1 MLYNVSII
9 NGKSFSNMQLL
20 FILIICIIAISIVII
35 VIVQICLKNKSR
47 ELSDKLSHI
56 SSYSEKS
63 NYEQA
68 RERLSALNNG
78 VFIDIPTDLNNS
90 FHGKIISAT
99 QENDFIN
106 HYKPHFQ
113 EAYSL
118 LKKLETFNITPSG
131 TISKFINDFGA
142 INKLV
147 KQHNE
152 GVITFLL
159 DTNKDFFDHCL
170 KYPLDKQQRRSIV
183 SEEDNCLVVSSAGS
197 GKTSSIIGKVKYLT
211 EIKGIAPHRILLI
224 SYTNK
229 AATELTERMATDGLK
244 GYTFHKLAIDII
256 GKATGTK
263 PSICDNTDSLF
274 VDIYHTLLGNKAF
287 KNSVAEYFIDYQT
300 NEADWEQRKNERRE
314 KLSEQKNVQ
323 LKAMFP
329 DMDGRTIY
337 VRSEQEQKICFVL
350 SSLGVKFRYEEPYE
364 HQLADEMHSQYRP
377 DFSIYFEQGGI
388 TKRIYLEHFGVDEHG
403 LVPSWFAK
411 DKGITYEEANQKYNN
426 SITWKKAAHEKFGTQ
441 LLATSSA
448 DFHYYDI
455 RDKLKK
461 MLEDA
466 GVPIQEKT
474 DEELYDLILPKGSK
488 QEKAF
493 IRLVVTFVTL
503 VKSSCKSVKDILI
516 QAKNAD
522 DERSVFII
530 KNIFQPV
537 YERYISALSN
547 NNQID
552 FTDAILQAT
561 EICRTSHP
569 VEYDYIIVDEF
580 QDISVDRY
588 NFLKVLREG
597 NPPAKLYCVGD
608 DWQSIYRFSGS
619 DMALFNQFPE
629 YFGATEINKI
639 ETTYRFGE
647 PLVSLSSHFI
657 QRNKSQIQK
666 NIHSFSSEMKTE
678 LEFYSYD
685 KRDYCNTIGQLVAS
699 IPSDKSIF
707 LLGRYSFDDYY
718 LSFMYQSIK
727 EGNRFFYVIGKRK
740 IEFLT
745 VHKSKGLEADYVI
758 LLQCNKDTYGFPSLV
773 SDDPVLN
780 YVLTK
785 SDLFPYG
792 EERRLFYVAITRAK
806 MKTLV
811 LYDKRFPS
819 VFVNEFLHPE
829 KVSEES
835 YVKHPNAN
843 KRWTRSADQFLLKLY
858 NEGKSVKYIANKM
871 GRSQTSIVMRLNKLN
886 K

>member
-1 MLYNVSII
+1 MTYNY
-9 NGKSFSNMQLL
+9 QLMPPM
-20 FILIICIIAISIVII
+20 FVWILSIAIVIGV
-35 VIVQICLKNKSR
+35 VIVAIRLFLKK
-47 ELSDKLSHI
+47 
-56 SSYSEKS
+56 KS
-63 NYEQA
+63 NELTKQITA
-68 RERLSALNNG
+68 ITPFKEKQENKEKKLKQSNESFFL
-78 VFIDIPTDLNNS
+78 DIETDLRNS
-90 FHGKIISAT
+90 FNKHIVSSSEEEQFTKYHKGFFCKVNSL
-99 QENDFIN
+99 Q
-106 HYKPHFQ
+106 KSL
-113 EAYSL
+113 EA
-118 LKKLETFNITPSG
+118 FHIQPSEA
-131 TISKFINDFGA
+131 ISKFARDFGNIHA
-142 INKLV
+142 LV
-147 KQHNE
+147 KKHNE
-152 GVITFLL
+152 EIVQNIL
-159 DTNKDFFDHCL
+159 DTHKVFFDHCL

-197 GKTSSIIGKVKYLT
+197 GKTSSIVGKVKYLT
-211 EIKGIAPHRILLI
+211 EVKGIAPHKILLI

-229 AATELTERMATDGLK
+229 AAAELTERMATNGLK

-256 GKATGTK
+256 GRATGTK

-274 VDIYHTLLGNKAF
+274 VDIYHTLLGNKDF
-287 KNSVAEYFIDYQT
+287 KNSIVEYFIDYQS

-350 SSLGVKFRYEEPYE
+350 SSLGVRFRYEEAYE

-377 DFSIYFEQGGI
+377 DFSIYFKQNGV
-388 TKRIYLEHFGVDEHG
+388 TKRIYLEHFGIDEHG
-403 LVPSWFAK
+403 LVPAWFAK
-411 DKGITYEEANQKYNN
+411 DKNITYEEANQKYNDG
-426 SITWKKAAHEKFGTQ
+426 ITWKKAAHEKFGTQ
-441 LLATSSA
+441 LLVTSSA
-448 DFHYYDI
+448 DFHYSDI
-455 RDKLKK
+455 RDKLRK
-461 MLEDA
+461 LLDDA

-474 DEELYDLILPKGSK
+474 DEELYDLVLPKGSK

-493 IRLVVTFVTL
+493 IRLVATFVTL
-503 VKSSCKSVKDILI
+503 VKSNCKSVKEVLK
-516 QAKNAD
+516 QAKNAE

-530 KNIFQPV
+530 KNIFLPV
-537 YERYISALSN
+537 YERYVSALRD

-561 EICRTSHP
+561 EICRVSRP
-569 VEYDYIIVDEF
+569 VGYDYIIVDEF

-619 DMALFNQFPE
+619 DMALFNQFSE

-666 NIHSFSSEMKTE
+666 DIHSFSSEMKTE

-685 KRDYCNTIGQLVAS
+685 RHDYCNTIGRLVAS

-727 EGNRFFYVIGKRK
+727 EGNRFFYVIGGRK

-785 SDLFPYG
+785 SDQFPYG

-819 VFVNEFLHPE
+819 VFVDEFLHPE

-843 KRWTRSADQFLLKLY
+843 KRWTRSADQFLLKLH

-886 K
+886 Q

>member
-1 MLYNVSII
+1 MPPMFVW
-9 NGKSFSNMQLL
+9 
-20 FILIICIIAISIVII
+20 ILSIAIVIGV
-35 VIVQICLKNKSR
+35 VIVAIRLFLKK
-47 ELSDKLSHI
+47 
-56 SSYSEKS
+56 KS
-63 NYEQA
+63 NELTKQITA
-68 RERLSALNNG
+68 ITPFKEIQENKEKKLKQSNESSFL
-78 VFIDIPTDLNNS
+78 DIETDLRNS
-90 FHGKIISAT
+90 FNKHIVSSSEEEQFTKYHKGFFCKVNSL
-99 QENDFIN
+99 Q
-106 HYKPHFQ
+106 KSL
-113 EAYSL
+113 EA
-118 LKKLETFNITPSG
+118 FHIQPSEA
-131 TISKFINDFGA
+131 ISKFARDFGNIHA
-142 INKLV
+142 LV
-147 KQHNE
+147 KKHNE
-152 GVITFLL
+152 EIVQNIL
-159 DTNKDFFDHCL
+159 DTHKVFFDHCL

-197 GKTSSIIGKVKYLT
+197 GKTSSIVGKVKYLT
-211 EIKGIAPHRILLI
+211 EVKGIAPHKILLI

-229 AATELTERMATDGLK
+229 AAAELTERMATNGLK

-256 GKATGTK
+256 GRATGTK

-274 VDIYHTLLGNKAF
+274 VDIYHTLLGNKDF
-287 KNSVAEYFIDYQT
+287 KNSIVEYFIDYQS
-300 NEADWEQRKNERRE
+300 NEVDWEQRKNERRE

-350 SSLGVKFRYEEPYE
+350 SSLGVRFRYEEAYE

-377 DFSIYFEQGGI
+377 DFSIYFKQNGV
-388 TKRIYLEHFGVDEHG
+388 TKRIYLEHFGIDEHG
-403 LVPSWFAK
+403 LVPAWFAK
-411 DKGITYEEANQKYNN
+411 DKNITYEEANQKYNDG
-426 SITWKKAAHEKFGTQ
+426 ITWKKAAHEKFGTQ
-441 LLATSSA
+441 LLVTSSA
-448 DFHYYDI
+448 DFHYSDI
-455 RDKLKK
+455 RDKLRK
-461 MLEDA
+461 LLDDA

-474 DEELYDLILPKGSK
+474 DEELYDLVLPKGSK

-493 IRLVVTFVTL
+493 IRLVATFVTL
-503 VKSSCKSVKDILI
+503 VKSNCKSVKEVLK
-516 QAKNAD
+516 QAKNAE

-530 KNIFQPV
+530 KNIFLPV
-537 YERYISALSN
+537 YERYVSALRD

-561 EICRTSHP
+561 EICRVSRP
-569 VEYDYIIVDEF
+569 VGYDYIIVDEF

-619 DMALFNQFPE
+619 DMALFNQFSE

-666 NIHSFSSEMKTE
+666 DIHSFSSEMKTE

-685 KRDYCNTIGQLVAS
+685 RHDYCNTIGRLVAS

-727 EGNRFFYVIGKRK
+727 EGNRFFYVIGGRK

-785 SDLFPYG
+785 SDQFPYG

-819 VFVNEFLHPE
+819 VFVDEFLHPE

-843 KRWTRSADQFLLKLY
+843 KRWTRSADQFLLKLH

-886 K
+886 Q

>member
-1 MLYNVSII
+1 MTYNY
-9 NGKSFSNMQLL
+9 QLMPPM
-20 FILIICIIAISIVII
+20 FVWILSIAIVIGV
-35 VIVQICLKNKSR
+35 VIVAIRLFLKK
-47 ELSDKLSHI
+47 
-56 SSYSEKS
+56 KS
-63 NYEQA
+63 NELTKQITA
-68 RERLSALNNG
+68 ITPFKEIQENKEKKLKQSNESFFL
-78 VFIDIPTDLNNS
+78 DIETDLRNS
-90 FHGKIISAT
+90 FNKHIVSSSEEEQFTKYHKGFFCKVNSL
-99 QENDFIN
+99 Q
-106 HYKPHFQ
+106 KSL
-113 EAYSL
+113 EA
-118 LKKLETFNITPSG
+118 FHIQPSEA
-131 TISKFINDFGA
+131 ISKFARDFGNIHA
-142 INKLV
+142 LV
-147 KQHNE
+147 KKHNE
-152 GVITFLL
+152 EIVQNIL
-159 DTNKDFFDHCL
+159 DTHKVFFDHCL

-197 GKTSSIIGKVKYLT
+197 GKTSSIVGKVKYLT
-211 EIKGIAPHRILLI
+211 EVKGIAPHKILLI

-229 AATELTERMATDGLK
+229 AAAELTERMATNGLK

-256 GKATGTK
+256 GRATGTK

-274 VDIYHTLLGNKAF
+274 VDIYHTLLGNKDF
-287 KNSVAEYFIDYQT
+287 KNSIAEYFIDYQS

-350 SSLGVKFRYEEPYE
+350 SSLGVRFRYEEAYE

-377 DFSIYFEQGGI
+377 DFSIYFKQNGV
-388 TKRIYLEHFGVDEHG
+388 TKRIYLEHFGIDEHG
-403 LVPSWFAK
+403 LVPAWFAK
-411 DKGITYEEANQKYNN
+411 DKNITYEEANQKYNDG
-426 SITWKKAAHEKFGTQ
+426 ITWKKAAHEKFGTQ
-441 LLATSSA
+441 LLVTSSA
-448 DFHYYDI
+448 DFHYSDI
-455 RDKLKK
+455 RDKLRK
-461 MLEDA
+461 LLDDA

-474 DEELYDLILPKGSK
+474 DEELYDLVLPKGSK

-503 VKSSCKSVKDILI
+503 VKSSCKSVKDVLKR
-516 QAKNAD
+516 AKYAE

-537 YERYISALSN
+537 YERYISALRD

-561 EICRTSHP
+561 EICRVSRP
-569 VEYDYIIVDEF
+569 VGYDYIIVDEF

-619 DMALFNQFPE
+619 DMALFNQFSE

-666 NIHSFSSEMKTE
+666 DIHSFSSEMKTE

-685 KRDYCNTIGQLVAS
+685 RRDYCNTIGQLVAS

-727 EGNRFFYVIGKRK
+727 EGNRFFYVIGGRK

-785 SDLFPYG
+785 SDQFPYG

-819 VFVNEFLHPE
+819 VFVDEFLHPE

-843 KRWTRSADQFLLKLY
+843 KRWTRSADQFLLKLH

-886 K
+886 Q

>member
-1 MLYNVSII
+1 
-9 NGKSFSNMQLL
+9 MQWA
-20 FILIICIIAISIVII
+20 FILVICIIAISVIVIAM
-35 VIVQICLKNKSR
+35 VRTRLKNKSK
-47 ELSDKLSHI
+47 ELAEKLNHI
-56 SSYSEKS
+56 SAYSEKS

-68 RERLSALNNG
+68 RERLSALNERAFIEIPSDWNNG
-78 VFIDIPTDLNNS
+78 LSGSVIC
-90 FHGKIISAT
+90 AT
-99 QENDFIN
+99 QEKKFIN
-106 HYKPHFQ
+106 HYKVHFQ

-118 LKKLETFNITPSG
+118 LKKLEAFNITPSES
-131 TISKFINDFGA
+131 ISKFINDFGR

-147 KQHNE
+147 KQHND

-159 DTNKDFFDHCL
+159 DTHRDFFDHCL

-197 GKTSSIIGKVKYLT
+197 GKTSSIVGKVKYLT
-211 EIKGIAPHRILLI
+211 AIKGIAPERILLI

-229 AATELTERMATDGLK
+229 AAAELTERMATNGLK

-256 GKATGTK
+256 GKTTGTK

-274 VDIYHTLLGNKAF
+274 VNIYHKLLDKSSF
-287 KNSVAEYFIDYQT
+287 KKSIVEYFVDYQT

-314 KLSEQKNVQ
+314 QLSEQKNVQ

-329 DMDGRTIY
+329 DMDGRAIY
-337 VRSEQEQKICFVL
+337 VRSEQEQKICFAL

-377 DFSIYFEQGGI
+377 DFSIYFKQGGV

-403 LVPSWFAK
+403 LVPAWFAK
-411 DKGITYEEANQKYNN
+411 DKGITYEEANQKYNDG
-426 SITWKKAAHEKFGTQ
+426 ITWKKAAHEKFGTQ
-441 LLATSSA
+441 LLVTSSA
-448 DFHYYDI
+448 DFHYSDI
-455 RDKLKK
+455 RDKLRK
-461 MLEDA
+461 LLAEA

-474 DEELYDLILPKGSK
+474 DEELYDLVLPKGSK

-503 VKSSCKSVKDILI
+503 VKSSCKSVKEVLK

-530 KNIFQPV
+530 KNIFHPV
-537 YERYISALSN
+537 YEHYINALSDS
-547 NNQID
+547 NQID

-629 YFGATEINKI
+629 YFGAKAINKI

-647 PLVSLSSHFI
+647 PLVSLSSNFI
-657 QRNKSQIQK
+657 QRNKAQIQK
-666 NIHSFSSEMKTE
+666 NIHSFSSEMRTE
-678 LEFYSYD
+678 LEFYAYD
-685 KRDYCNTIGQLVAS
+685 RRDYCNTIGQLVAS

-727 EGNRFFYVIGKRK
+727 EGNRFYYVIGGRK

-745 VHKSKGLEADYVI
+745 VHKSKGLEANYVI
-758 LLQCNKDTYGFPSLV
+758 LLQCNKDTYGFPSQV

-785 SDLFPYG
+785 SDQFPYG

-806 MKTLV
+806 IKTLV

-819 VFVNEFLHPE
+819 VFVDEFLHPE
-829 KVSEES
+829 KVSEDS

-843 KRWTRSADQFLLKLY
+843 KRGTRSADQFLLKLH

>member
-1 MLYNVSII
+1 MLLPII
-9 NGKSFSNMQLL
+9 
-20 FILIICIIAISIVII
+20 IITCIIVSSIAIEEIRKH
-35 VIVQICLKNKSR
+35 LKNKSK
-47 ELSDKLSHI
+47 EVAEKLNQI
-56 SSYSEKS
+56 PSYSGNI
-63 NYEQA
+63 NYKQA
-68 RERLSALNNG
+68 RERLSVHNDE
-78 VFIDIPTDLNNS
+78 VFIDIPTDLNKG
-90 FHGKIISAT
+90 FYGKVISAT
-99 QENDFIN
+99 QENDFIS
-106 HYKPHFQ
+106 HYRPHFQ

-118 LKKLETFNITPSG
+118 LKKLEAFNITPSE

-159 DTNKDFFDHCL
+159 DTYKDFFDHCL

-197 GKTSSIIGKVKYLT
+197 GKTSSIVGKVKYLT
-211 EIKGIAPHRILLI
+211 EIKGIAPERILLI

-229 AATELTERMATDGLK
+229 AAAELTERMDTNGLK

-256 GKATGTK
+256 GKTTGTK

-274 VDIYHTLLGNKAF
+274 VDIYHKLLEKSSF
-287 KNSVAEYFIDYQT
+287 KKSIVEYFIDYQT

-314 KLSEQKNVQ
+314 QLSEQKNVQ

-329 DMDGRTIY
+329 DMDGRAIY
-337 VRSEQEQKICFVL
+337 VRSEQEQKICFAL

-377 DFSIYFEQGGI
+377 DFSIYFEQGGV
-388 TKRIYLEHFGVDEHG
+388 KRRIYLEHFGIDEHG
-403 LVPSWFAK
+403 LVPAWFAK
-411 DKGITYEEANQKYNN
+411 DKGITYEEANQKYNDG
-426 SITWKKAAHEKFGTQ
+426 ITWKKAAHEKFGTQ
-441 LLATSSA
+441 LLVTSSA
-448 DFHYYDI
+448 DFHYSDI
-455 RDKLKK
+455 RNKLRKL
-461 MLEDA
+461 LEDA

-474 DEELYDLILPKGSK
+474 DEELYDLVLPKGSK

-503 VKSSCKSVKDILI
+503 VKSSCKSVKEVLK

-537 YERYISALSN
+537 YERYISALSDS
-547 NNQID
+547 NQID

-561 EICRTSHP
+561 EICRASHP
-569 VEYDYIIVDEF
+569 IEYDYIIVDEF

-657 QRNKSQIQK
+657 QRNKAQIQK

-685 KRDYCNTIGQLVAS
+685 RRDYCNTLGQLVAS

-727 EGNRFFYVIGKRK
+727 EGNRFYYVIGGRK

-745 VHKSKGLEADYVI
+745 VHKSKGLEADYVL
-758 LLQCNKDTYGFPSLV
+758 LLQCNKDTYGFPSQV

-785 SDLFPYG
+785 SDQFPYG

-806 MKTLV
+806 IKTYV

-819 VFVNEFLHPE
+819 VFVDEFLHPE

-843 KRWTRSADQFLLKLY
+843 KRWTRGADQFLLKLHR
-858 NEGKSVKYIANKM
+858 EGKSVKYIAAKM
-871 GRSQTSIVMRLNKLN
+871 GRSQTSIIMRLGKLGL
-886 K
+886 

>member
-1 MLYNVSII
+1 MVT
-9 NGKSFSNMQLL
+9 
-20 FILIICIIAISIVII
+20 II
-35 VIVQICLKNKSR
+35 VCVIAVSVGVIAMVRTRLKNKSK
-47 ELSDKLSHI
+47 ELAEKLNQI

-63 NYEQA
+63 NSEQA
-68 RERLSALNNG
+68 RERVSVLNED
-78 VFIDIPTDLNNS
+78 VFIDIPSDLNNG
-90 FHGKIISAT
+90 FYGKVISAT
-99 QENDFIN
+99 QEKDFVN
-106 HYKPHFQ
+106 HYKVHFQ

-118 LKKLETFNITPSG
+118 LKKLEAFNITPSE

-159 DTNKDFFDHCL
+159 DTHKDFFDHCL
-170 KYPLDKQQRRSIV
+170 KYPLDKQQRHSIV

-197 GKTSSIIGKVKYLT
+197 GKTSSIVGKVKYLT
-211 EIKGIAPHRILLI
+211 EIKGIAPERILLI

-229 AATELTERMATDGLK
+229 AATELTERMATNGLK

-256 GKATGTK
+256 GKTTGTK
-263 PSICDNTDSLF
+263 PSIFDNTDSLF
-274 VDIYHTLLGNKAF
+274 VDIYHKLLDKSSF
-287 KNSVAEYFIDYQT
+287 KKSIVEYFIDYQA
-300 NEADWEQRKNERRE
+300 NEADWEQRKNGRRE
-314 KLSEQKNVQ
+314 QLSEQKNVR

-329 DMDGRTIY
+329 DMDGRAIY

-350 SSLGVKFRYEEPYE
+350 SSFGVKFRYEEPYE

-377 DFSIYFEQGGI
+377 DFSIYFKQEGV

-403 LVPSWFAK
+403 LVPAWFAK
-411 DKGITYEEANQKYNN
+411 DKGITYEEANQKYNDG
-426 SITWKKAAHEKFGTQ
+426 ITWKKAAHEKFGTQ
-441 LLATSSA
+441 LLVTSSA
-448 DFHYYDI
+448 DFHYSDI
-455 RDKLKK
+455 RDRLRKL
-461 MLEDA
+461 LDYA

-474 DEELYDLILPKGSK
+474 DEELYDLVLPKGSK

-503 VKSSCKSVKDILI
+503 VKSSCKSVKEVLQ
-516 QAKNAD
+516 QAKNAN

-530 KNIFQPV
+530 KHIFQPV
-537 YERYISALSN
+537 YERYINALSDS
-547 NNQID
+547 NQID

-561 EICRTSHP
+561 EICRSSHP

-647 PLVSLSSHFI
+647 PLVSLSSNFI
-657 QRNKSQIQK
+657 QRNKAQIQK
-666 NIHSFSSEMKTE
+666 NIHSFSSEMRTE
-678 LEFYSYD
+678 LEFYAYD
-685 KRDYCNTIGQLVAS
+685 RRDYCNTIGQLVAF

-727 EGNRFFYVIGKRK
+727 EGNRFYYVIGGRK

-758 LLQCNKDTYGFPSLV
+758 LLQCNKDTYGFPSQV

-785 SDLFPYG
+785 SDQFPYG

-806 MKTLV
+806 IKTLI

-819 VFVNEFLHPE
+819 VFVDEFLHPE

-843 KRWTRSADQFLLKLY
+843 KRWTRGADQFLLKLHS
-858 NEGKSVKYIANKM
+858 EGKNIKYIAAKM
-871 GRSQTSIVMRLNKLN
+871 GRSQTSIVMRLNKL
-886 K
+886 KQ

>member
-1 MLYNVSII
+1 
-9 NGKSFSNMQLL
+9 MQPL
-20 FILIICIIAISIVII
+20 FILVICIIAISVIVIAMLRTR
-35 VIVQICLKNKSR
+35 LKNKSK
-47 ELSDKLSHI
+47 ELAKKLNHI
-56 SSYSEKS
+56 SAYSEKS

-68 RERLSALNNG
+68 RERLSALNEG
-78 VFIDIPTDLNNS
+78 AFIDIPSDLNNG
-90 FHGKIISAT
+90 FYGRVISAT
-99 QENDFIN
+99 QEKDFIN
-106 HYKPHFQ
+106 HYKAHFQ

-118 LKKLETFNITPSG
+118 LKKLEAFNITPSE
-131 TISKFINDFGA
+131 TISKFINDFGR

-147 KQHNE
+147 KQHND

-159 DTNKDFFDHCL
+159 DTHRDFFDHCL

-197 GKTSSIIGKVKYLT
+197 GKTSSIVGKVKYLT
-211 EIKGIAPHRILLI
+211 EIKGVAPERILLI

-229 AATELTERMATDGLK
+229 AAAELTERMATNGLR

-256 GKATGTK
+256 GKTTGAK

-274 VDIYHTLLGNKAF
+274 VDIYHKLLDKSSF
-287 KNSVAEYFIDYQT
+287 KKSIVEYFVDYQT

-314 KLSEQKNVQ
+314 QLSEQKNVQ

-329 DMDGRTIY
+329 DMDGRAIY
-337 VRSEQEQKICFVL
+337 VRSEQEQKLCVAL
-350 SSLGVKFRYEEPYE
+350 ASLGVKFRYEEPYE

-377 DFSIYFEQGGI
+377 DFSIYFEQGGV

-403 LVPSWFAK
+403 LVPAWFAK
-411 DKGITYEEANQKYNN
+411 EKGITYEEANQKYNDG
-426 SITWKKAAHEKFGTQ
+426 ITWKKTAHEKFGTQ
-441 LLATSSA
+441 LLVTSSA
-448 DFHYYDI
+448 DFHYSDI
-455 RDKLKK
+455 RDKLRK
-461 MLEDA
+461 LLDDA

-474 DEELYDLILPKGSK
+474 DEELYDLVLPKGSK

-503 VKSSCKSVKDILI
+503 VKSSCKSVKDVLK

-537 YERYISALSN
+537 YERYINALSDS
-547 NNQID
+547 NQID

-619 DMALFNQFPE
+619 DMALFNQFSE

-647 PLVSLSSHFI
+647 PLVSLSSNFI
-657 QRNKSQIQK
+657 QRNKAQIQK
-666 NIHSFSSEMKTE
+666 NIHSFSSEMRTE
-678 LEFYSYD
+678 LEFYAYD
-685 KRDYCNTIGQLVAS
+685 RRDYCNTIGQIVAS

-718 LSFMYQSIK
+718 LSFMFQSIK
-727 EGNRFFYVIGKRK
+727 EGNRFYYVIGGRK

-758 LLQCNKDTYGFPSLV
+758 LLQCNKDTYGFPSQV

-785 SDLFPYG
+785 SDQFPYG

-806 MKTLV
+806 IKTLV
-811 LYDKRFPS
+811 LYDKRFSS
-819 VFVNEFLHPE
+819 VFVDEFLHPE

-843 KRWTRSADQFLLKLY
+843 KRWTRGADQFLLKLHS
-858 NEGKSVKYIANKM
+858 EGKSVKYIAAKM
-871 GRSQTSIVMRLNKLN
+871 GRSQTSIVMRLNKL
-886 K
+886 KQ

>member
-1 MLYNVSII
+1 
-9 NGKSFSNMQLL
+9 MQPL
-20 FILIICIIAISIVII
+20 FIMTICIIVISVIVIAMVRI
-35 VIVQICLKNKSR
+35 RLKNKSN
-47 ELSDKLSHI
+47 ELAEKLNHI
-56 SSYSEKS
+56 SAYSEKS

-68 RERLSALNNG
+68 RERLSALNERA
-78 VFIDIPTDLNNS
+78 FIDIPSDLNNGFS
-90 FHGKIISAT
+90 GRVISAT
-99 QENDFIN
+99 QEKNFIN
-106 HYKPHFQ
+106 HYKVHFQ

-118 LKKLETFNITPSG
+118 LKKLEAFNITPSE
-131 TISKFINDFGA
+131 TISKFINDFGR

-147 KQHNE
+147 KQHND

-159 DTNKDFFDHCL
+159 DTHRDFFDHCL

-183 SEEDNCLVVSSAGS
+183 SEEDNCFVVSSAGS
-197 GKTSSIIGKVKYLT
+197 GKTSSIVGKVKYLT
-211 EIKGIAPHRILLI
+211 EIKGIAPERILLI

-229 AATELTERMATDGLK
+229 AAAELTERMATNGLK

-256 GKATGTK
+256 GKTTGTK

-274 VDIYHTLLGNKAF
+274 VDIYHKLLDKSSF
-287 KNSVAEYFIDYQT
+287 KKSIVEYFVDYQT

-314 KLSEQKNVQ
+314 QLSEQKNVQ

-329 DMDGRTIY
+329 DMDGRAIY
-337 VRSEQEQKICFVL
+337 VRSEQEQKICFAL

-377 DFSIYFEQGGI
+377 DFSIYFKQGGV

-403 LVPSWFAK
+403 LVPAWFAK
-411 DKGITYEEANQKYNN
+411 DKGITYEEANQKYNDG
-426 SITWKKAAHEKFGTQ
+426 ITWKKAAHEKFGTQ
-441 LLATSSA
+441 LLVTSSA
-448 DFHYYDI
+448 DFHYSDI
-455 RDKLKK
+455 RDKLRK
-461 MLEDA
+461 LLAEA

-474 DEELYDLILPKGSK
+474 DEELYDLVLPKGSK

-503 VKSSCKSVKDILI
+503 VKSSCKSVKEVLK

-537 YERYISALSN
+537 YEHYINALSDS
-547 NNQID
+547 NQID

-647 PLVSLSSHFI
+647 PLVSLSSNFI
-657 QRNKSQIQK
+657 QRNKAQIQK
-666 NIHSFSSEMKTE
+666 NIHSFSSETV
-678 LEFYSYD
+678 SY
-685 KRDYCNTIGQLVAS
+685 THL
-699 IPSDKSIF
+699 
-707 LLGRYSFDDYY
+707 
-718 LSFMYQSIK
+718 
-727 EGNRFFYVIGKRK
+727 
-740 IEFLT
+740 
-745 VHKSKGLEADYVI
+745 
-758 LLQCNKDTYGFPSLV
+758 
-773 SDDPVLN
+773 
-780 YVLTK
+780 
-785 SDLFPYG
+785 
-792 EERRLFYVAITRAK
+792 RAHE
-806 MKTLV
+806 T
-811 LYDKRFPS
+811 
-819 VFVNEFLHPE
+819 
-829 KVSEES
+829 
-835 YVKHPNAN
+835 
-843 KRWTRSADQFLLKLY
+843 
-858 NEGKSVKYIANKM
+858 
-871 GRSQTSIVMRLNKLN
+871 
-886 K
+886 

>member
-1 MLYNVSII
+1 MN
-9 NGKSFSNMQLL
+9 LL
-20 FILIICIIAISIVII
+20 VAIMVLVIALSAIVIAM
-35 VIVQICLKNKSR
+35 VRTRLKNKSK
-47 ELSDKLSHI
+47 ELAEKLNYI

-63 NYEQA
+63 NYELLG
-68 RERLSALNNG
+68 ERLSTLNEG
-78 VFIDIPTDLNNS
+78 VFIDIPSDLNNG
-90 FHGKIISAT
+90 FYGKVISAT
-99 QENDFIN
+99 QEKDFIN
-106 HYKPHFQ
+106 HYKAHFQ

-118 LKKLETFNITPSG
+118 LKKLKAFNITPSE
-131 TISKFINDFGA
+131 TISKFISDFGR

-159 DTNKDFFDHCL
+159 DTHKDFFDHCL

-197 GKTSSIIGKVKYLT
+197 GKTSSIVGKVKYLT
-211 EIKGIAPHRILLI
+211 EIKGIAPERILLI

-229 AATELTERMATDGLK
+229 AAAELTERMATNGLK

-256 GKATGTK
+256 GKTTGTK

-274 VDIYHTLLGNKAF
+274 VDIYHKLLDKSSF
-287 KNSVAEYFIDYQT
+287 KKSIVEYFIDYQT

-314 KLSEQKNVQ
+314 QLSGLKNVQ

-329 DMDGRTIY
+329 DMDGRAIY
-337 VRSEQEQKICFVL
+337 VRSEQEQKICFAL

-377 DFSIYFEQGGI
+377 DFSIYFEQGGV
-388 TKRIYLEHFGVDEHG
+388 TKRIYLEHFGVDEYG
-403 LVPSWFAK
+403 LVPAWFAK
-411 DKGITYEEANQKYNN
+411 DKGITYEEANQKY
-426 SITWKKAAHEKFGTQ
+426 SDGITWKKAAHEKFGTQ
-441 LLATSSA
+441 LLVTSSA
-448 DFHYYDI
+448 DFHYSDI
-455 RDKLKK
+455 RDKLRK
-461 MLEDA
+461 LLDGA

-474 DEELYDLILPKGSK
+474 NEELYDLVLPKGSK

-503 VKSSCKSVKDILI
+503 VKSSCKSVKEVLK

-530 KNIFQPV
+530 KKIFQPV
-537 YERYISALSN
+537 YECYINALSDSS
-547 NNQID
+547 QID

-561 EICRTSHP
+561 EICRASHP

-647 PLVSLSSHFI
+647 PLVSLSSNFI
-657 QRNKSQIQK
+657 QRNKAQIQK
-666 NIHSFSSEMKTE
+666 NIHSFSSEMRTE
-678 LEFYSYD
+678 LEFYAYD
-685 KRDYCNTIGQLVAS
+685 RRDYCNTIGQLVAS

-727 EGNRFFYVIGKRK
+727 EGNRFYYVIGGRK

-758 LLQCNKDTYGFPSLV
+758 LLQCNKDTYGFPSQV

-785 SDLFPYG
+785 SDKFPYG

-806 MKTLV
+806 IKTLV

-819 VFVNEFLHPE
+819 VFVDEFIHPE
-829 KVSEES
+829 KVTEES

-843 KRWTRSADQFLLKLY
+843 KRWTRGADQLLLKLY
-858 NEGKSVKYIANKM
+858 SEGKSIKYIAAKM

-886 K
+886 E

>member
-1 MLYNVSII
+1 
-9 NGKSFSNMQLL
+9 MQPL
-20 FILIICIIAISIVII
+20 FIMMICIIAIS
-35 VIVQICLKNKSR
+35 VIVMAMVRIRLKKQVNA
-47 ELSDKLSHI
+47 LSEKFSQI

-68 RERLSALNNG
+68 KDRLSTLNEKE
-78 VFIDIPTDLNNS
+78 FIDIPTDLNNG
-90 FHGKIISAT
+90 FYGKIISAT
-99 QENDFIN
+99 QAQDFIN
-106 HYKPHFQ
+106 HYKLHFQ

-118 LKKLETFNITPSG
+118 LKKLEAFKITPSEN
-131 TISKFINDFGA
+131 ISKFINDFGA

-159 DTNKDFFDHCL
+159 DTHKDFFDHCL
-170 KYPLDKQQRRSIV
+170 KYPLDMQQRRSIV

-197 GKTSSIIGKVKYLT
+197 GKTSSIVGKVKYLT
-211 EIKGIAPHRILLI
+211 EVKGIAPHKILLI

-229 AATELTERMATDGLK
+229 AAAELTERMATNGLK

-256 GKATGTK
+256 GKTTGTK

-274 VDIYHTLLGNKAF
+274 VDIYHKLLDKSSF
-287 KNSVAEYFIDYQT
+287 KKSIVEYFIDYQT

-314 KLSEQKNVQ
+314 QLSKQKNVQ

-329 DMDGRTIY
+329 DMDGRAIY
-337 VRSEQEQKICFVL
+337 VRSEQEQKICFAL

-377 DFSIYFEQGGI
+377 DFSIYFKQGGV

-403 LVPSWFAK
+403 LVPAWFAK
-411 DKGITYEEANQKYNN
+411 DKGITYEEANQKYNDG
-426 SITWKKAAHEKFGTQ
+426 ITWKKAAHEKFGTQ
-441 LLATSSA
+441 LLVTSSA
-448 DFHYYDI
+448 DFHYSDI
-455 RDKLKK
+455 RDKLRK
-461 MLEDA
+461 LLAEA

-474 DEELYDLILPKGSK
+474 DEELYDLVLPKGSK

-503 VKSSCKSVKDILI
+503 VKSSCKSVKEVLK

-522 DERSVFII
+522 DERNVFII

-537 YERYISALSN
+537 YERYINALSDS
-547 NNQID
+547 NQID

-561 EICRTSHP
+561 EICRTSNP

-647 PLVSLSSHFI
+647 PLVSLSSNFI
-657 QRNKSQIQK
+657 QRNKAQIQK
-666 NIHSFSSEMKTE
+666 SIHSFSSEMRTE
-678 LEFYSYD
+678 LEFYTYD
-685 KRDYCNTIGQLVAS
+685 RRDYCNTIGQLVAS

-727 EGNRFFYVIGKRK
+727 EGNRFYYVIGGRK

-758 LLQCNKDTYGFPSLV
+758 LLQCNKDTYGFPSQV

-785 SDLFPYG
+785 SDQFPYG

-806 MKTLV
+806 VKTLV

-819 VFVNEFLHPE
+819 VFVDEFLHPE

-843 KRWTRSADQFLLKLY
+843 KRWTRSADQFLLKLH

>member
-1 MLYNVSII
+1 
-9 NGKSFSNMQLL
+9 MQLVL
-20 FILIICIIAISIVII
+20 FIALICFVALFII
-35 VIVQICLKNKSR
+35 VAIRMHLKNKSK
-47 ELSDKLSHI
+47 ELTEKLLQI
-56 SSYSEKS
+56 SAYSEKS
-63 NYEQA
+63 SYEQA
-68 RERLSALNNG
+68 QERLSKLNDA
-78 VFIDIPTDLNNS
+78 VFIDIPADLNNV
-90 FHGKIISAT
+90 FYGKIISAA
-99 QENDFIN
+99 QEKDFTN
-106 HYKPHFQ
+106 HYISYFQ

-118 LKKLETFNITPSG
+118 VKKLETFNIAPSV
-131 TISKFINDFGA
+131 TISNLIRDFGN
-142 INKLV
+142 IKRLV
-147 KQHNE
+147 KQHNDT
-152 GVITFLL
+152 VINSLL
-159 DTNKDFFDHCL
+159 DTHKDFFDHCL

-183 SEEDNCLVVSSAGS
+183 SEEDNCLAVSSAGS
-197 GKTSSIIGKVKYLT
+197 GKTSSIVGKVKYLT
-211 EIKGIAPHRILLI
+211 EIKDIAPHRILLI

-229 AATELTERMATDGLK
+229 AAAELTERMATNGLK

-256 GKATGTK
+256 GKETGVK
-263 PSICDNTDSLF
+263 PSICDNTDALF
-274 VDIYHTLLGNKAF
+274 IDIYHTLLGNEDF
-287 KNSVAEYFIDYQT
+287 KKSVVEYFIDYQT

-350 SSLGVKFRYEEPYE
+350 SSLGVQFRYEEPYE

-377 DFSIYFEQGGI
+377 DFSIYFEQKGVP
-388 TKRIYLEHFGVDEHG
+388 KRIYLEHFGVDEHG
-403 LVPSWFAK
+403 LVPAWFAK
-411 DKGITYEEANQKYNN
+411 DKNITYEEANQKYNDG
-426 SITWKKAAHEKFGTQ
+426 ITWKKTAHEKFGTQ
-441 LLATSSA
+441 LLVTSSA
-448 DFHYYDI
+448 DFHYSDI
-455 RDKLKK
+455 KDKLKK
-461 MLEDA
+461 ILTDV

-474 DEELYDLILPKGSK
+474 DEELYDLVLPKGSK

-503 VKSSCKSVKDILI
+503 VKSSCKSVKEVLK
-516 QAKNAD
+516 QAKNAG

-537 YERYISALSN
+537 YERYKSALSDS
-547 NNQID
+547 NQID

-561 EICRTSHP
+561 EICRTTHP

-629 YFGATEINKI
+629 YFGTTEINKI

-647 PLVSLSSHFI
+647 PLVSLSSRFI
-657 QRNKSQIQK
+657 QRNNAQIK
-666 NIHSFSSEMKTE
+666 KDIHSFSSDMKTE
-678 LEFYSYD
+678 LEFCSYD
-685 KRDYCNTIGQLVAS
+685 RRDYCKTIGELIDS
-699 IPSDKSIF
+699 IPLDKSIF

-718 LSFMYQSIK
+718 LSFMYQGIK
-727 EGNRFFYVIGKRK
+727 EDNRFYYVIGGRK

-785 SDLFPYG
+785 SDQFPYG

-806 MKTLV
+806 LKTLV

-819 VFVNEFLHPE
+819 VFVDEFLHPE

-843 KRWTRSADQFLLKLY
+843 KRWTRRADQFLLERH
-858 NEGKSVKYIANKM
+858 NEGQSVKYIAAKM
-871 GRSQTSIVMRLNKLN
+871 GRSQTSIVMRLNKLTQ
-886 K
+886 

>member
-1 MLYNVSII
+1 
-9 NGKSFSNMQLL
+9 MQWA
-20 FILIICIIAISIVII
+20 FILVICIIAISVIVIAM
-35 VIVQICLKNKSR
+35 VRTCLKNKSK
-47 ELSDKLSHI
+47 ELAEKLNHI
-56 SSYSEKS
+56 SAYSEKS

-68 RERLSALNNG
+68 RERLSALNERA
-78 VFIDIPTDLNNS
+78 FIDIPSDLNNGFS
-90 FHGKIISAT
+90 GRVISAT
-99 QENDFIN
+99 QEKNFIN
-106 HYKPHFQ
+106 HYKVHFQ

-118 LKKLETFNITPSG
+118 LKKLEAFNITPSE
-131 TISKFINDFGA
+131 TISKFINDFGR

-147 KQHNE
+147 KQHND

-159 DTNKDFFDHCL
+159 DTHRDFFDHCL

-197 GKTSSIIGKVKYLT
+197 GKTSSIVGKVKYLT
-211 EIKGIAPHRILLI
+211 EIKGIAPERILLI

-229 AATELTERMATDGLK
+229 AAAELTERMATNGLK

-256 GKATGTK
+256 GKTTGTK

-274 VDIYHTLLGNKAF
+274 VNIYHKLLDKSSF
-287 KNSVAEYFIDYQT
+287 KKSIVEYFVDYQT

-314 KLSEQKNVQ
+314 QLSEQKNVQ

-329 DMDGRTIY
+329 DMDGRAIY
-337 VRSEQEQKICFVL
+337 VRSEQEQKICFAL

-377 DFSIYFEQGGI
+377 DFSIYFKQGGV

-403 LVPSWFAK
+403 LVPAWFAK
-411 DKGITYEEANQKYNN
+411 DKGITYEEANQKYNDG
-426 SITWKKAAHEKFGTQ
+426 ITWKKAAHEKFGTQ
-441 LLATSSA
+441 LLVTSSA
-448 DFHYYDI
+448 DFHYSDI
-455 RDKLKK
+455 RDKLRK
-461 MLEDA
+461 LLAEA

-474 DEELYDLILPKGSK
+474 DEELYDLVLPKGSK

-503 VKSSCKSVKDILI
+503 VKSSCKSVKEVLK

-537 YERYISALSN
+537 YEHYINALSDS
-547 NNQID
+547 NQID

-647 PLVSLSSHFI
+647 PLVSLSSNFI
-657 QRNKSQIQK
+657 QRNKAQIQK
-666 NIHSFSSEMKTE
+666 NIHSFSSEMRTE
-678 LEFYSYD
+678 LEFYAYD
-685 KRDYCNTIGQLVAS
+685 RRDYCNTIGQLVAS

-727 EGNRFFYVIGKRK
+727 KGNRFYYVIGGRK

-745 VHKSKGLEADYVI
+745 VHKSKGLEANYVI
-758 LLQCNKDTYGFPSLV
+758 LLQCNKDTYGFPSQV

-785 SDLFPYG
+785 SDQFPYG

-806 MKTLV
+806 IKTLV

-819 VFVNEFLHPE
+819 VFVDEFLHPE

-843 KRWTRSADQFLLKLY
+843 KRWTRRADQFLLKLH

>member
-1 MLYNVSII
+1 MNFLVT
-9 NGKSFSNMQLL
+9 
-20 FILIICIIAISIVII
+20 II
-35 VIVQICLKNKSR
+35 VCVIAVSVGVIAMVRTRLKNKSK
-47 ELSDKLSHI
+47 ELTEKLNQI

-63 NYEQA
+63 NYKQA
-68 RERLSALNNG
+68 RERVSVLNED
-78 VFIDIPTDLNNS
+78 VFIDIPSDLNNG
-90 FHGKIISAT
+90 FYGKVISAT
-99 QENDFIN
+99 QEKDFVN
-106 HYKPHFQ
+106 HYKVHFQ

-118 LKKLETFNITPSG
+118 LKKLEAFNITPSE

-159 DTNKDFFDHCL
+159 DAHKDFFDHCL

-197 GKTSSIIGKVKYLT
+197 GKTSSIVGKVKYLT
-211 EIKGIAPHRILLI
+211 EIKGIAPERILLI

-229 AATELTERMATDGLK
+229 AATELTERMATNGLK

-256 GKATGTK
+256 GETTGTK
-263 PSICDNTDSLF
+263 PSIFDNTDSLF
-274 VDIYHTLLGNKAF
+274 VDIYHKLLDKSSF
-287 KNSVAEYFIDYQT
+287 KKSVVEYFIDYQA
-300 NEADWEQRKNERRE
+300 NEADWEQRKNGRRE
-314 KLSEQKNVQ
+314 QLSEQKNVR

-329 DMDGRTIY
+329 DMDGRAIY

-350 SSLGVKFRYEEPYE
+350 SSFGVKFRYEEPYE

-377 DFSIYFEQGGI
+377 DFSIYFKQEGV

-403 LVPSWFAK
+403 LVPAWFAK
-411 DKGITYEEANQKYNN
+411 DKGITYEEANQKYNDG
-426 SITWKKAAHEKFGTQ
+426 ITWKKAAHEKFGTQ
-441 LLATSSA
+441 LLVTSSA
-448 DFHYYDI
+448 DFHYSDI
-455 RDKLKK
+455 RDKLRK
-461 MLEDA
+461 LLDYA

-474 DEELYDLILPKGSK
+474 DEELYDLVLPKGSK

-503 VKSSCKSVKDILI
+503 VKSSCKSVKEVLQ

-530 KNIFQPV
+530 KHIFQPV
-537 YERYISALSN
+537 YERYVNALSDS
-547 NNQID
+547 NQSD

-561 EICRTSHP
+561 EICRSSHP

-647 PLVSLSSHFI
+647 PLVSLSSNFI
-657 QRNKSQIQK
+657 QRNKAQIQK
-666 NIHSFSSEMKTE
+666 NIHSFSSEMRTE
-678 LEFYSYD
+678 LEFYAYD
-685 KRDYCNTIGQLVAS
+685 RRDYCNTIGQLVAF

-727 EGNRFFYVIGKRK
+727 EGNRFYYVIGGRK

-758 LLQCNKDTYGFPSLV
+758 LLQCNKDTYGFPSQV

-785 SDLFPYG
+785 SDQFPYG

-806 MKTLV
+806 IKTLI

-819 VFVNEFLHPE
+819 VFVDEFLHPE

-843 KRWTRSADQFLLKLY
+843 KRWTRGADQFLLKL
-858 NEGKSVKYIANKM
+858 NSEGKNIKYIAAKM
-871 GRSQTSIVMRLNKLN
+871 GRSQTSIVMRLNKL
-886 K
+886 KQ

>member
-1 MLYNVSII
+1 MHLT
-9 NGKSFSNMQLL
+9 
-20 FILIICIIAISIVII
+20 
-35 VIVQICLKNKSR
+35 NKSI
-47 ELSDKLSHI
+47 ELSAKLSHI
-56 SSYSEKS
+56 SAYSEKS
-63 NYEQA
+63 SYKQA
-68 RERLSALNNG
+68 QDRLSKLNNG
-78 VFIDIPTDLNNS
+78 VSIDIPTDLNNV
-90 FHGKIISAT
+90 FYGKIISAA
-99 QENDFIN
+99 QEKDFTN
-106 HYKPHFQ
+106 HYKSLFQ
-113 EAYSL
+113 ESYSL
-118 LKKLETFNITPSG
+118 VKKLRIFNIKPSESVSNL
-131 TISKFINDFGA
+131 IRDFGN
-142 INKLV
+142 INRLV
-147 KQHNE
+147 KLHNDT
-152 GVITFLL
+152 VINSLL
-159 DTNKDFFDHCL
+159 DTHKDFFDHCL

-197 GKTSSIIGKVKYLT
+197 GKTSSIVGKVKYLT
-211 EIKGIAPHRILLI
+211 EVKGIAPHRILLI

-229 AATELTERMATDGLK
+229 AAAELTERMATNGLK

-263 PSICDNTDSLF
+263 PSICDNTDALF
-274 VDIYHTLLGNKAF
+274 IDIYHTLLEDEDF
-287 KNSVAEYFIDYQT
+287 KKSVVEYFVDYHA

-314 KLSEQKNVQ
+314 QLSEQKNVH

-377 DFSIYFEQGGI
+377 DFSIYFMQAGV

-403 LVPSWFAK
+403 LVPAWFAK
-411 DKGITYEEANQKYNN
+411 DKNMTYEEANQKYNDG
-426 SITWKKAAHEKFGTQ
+426 ITWKIAAHEKFGTQ
-441 LLATSSA
+441 LLVTSSA
-448 DFHYYDI
+448 DFHYSDI
-455 RDKLKK
+455 REKLKK
-461 MLEDA
+461 ALEDV
-466 GVPIQEKT
+466 GVPTKEKN
-474 DEELYDLILPKGSK
+474 DEELYDMVLPKGSK

-503 VKSSCKSVKDILI
+503 VKSSCKSVREVLN
-516 QAKNAD
+516 QAKNSN

-530 KNIFQPV
+530 KNIFLPV
-537 YERYISALSN
+537 YECYIKALNDS
-547 NNQID
+547 NQID

-569 VEYDYIIVDEF
+569 AEYDYIIVDEF

-619 DMALFNQFPE
+619 DMALFNQFPD

-647 PLVSLSSHFI
+647 PLVSLSSRFI
-657 QRNKSQIQK
+657 QRNKAQLQK
-666 NIHSFSSEMKTE
+666 NIHSFNSEMKTE
-678 LEFYSYD
+678 LEFFSYD
-685 KRDYCNTIGQLVAS
+685 RRDYCNTIGQLVAS

-727 EGNRFFYVIGKRK
+727 EGNRFYYMIGGRK

-785 SDLFPYG
+785 SDQFPYG

-819 VFVNEFLHPE
+819 VFVDEFLHPE

-843 KRWTRSADQFLLKLY
+843 KRWTRSADQFLLKLH
-858 NEGKSVKYIANKM
+858 NEGKSIKYIAAKM
-871 GRSQTSIVMRLNKLN
+871 GRSQTSIVMRLNKLTQ
-886 K
+886 